1 MMNMKE
7 IKKNEI
13 RVRFAPSPTGYLHI
27 GSARTALFNWLY
39 AKKNNGKFI
48 IRIEDTDRA
57 RHIEEAV
64 GPILDS
70 LRWLGIDWD
79 EGPDIGGSYG
89 PYRQSGRVETYKK
102 YAQELIDNKKAYM
115 CFCSPEE
122 LQARKKTAEDQGLS
136 FKYDRRCLSLTPE
149 EIEEKIKDKQP
160 FAVRLLIPDNEVI
173 EFGDRVYGNISVS
186 SDTIEDYVILR
197 SSGLP
202 TYNFSAAVD
211 DMLMKITQVIRGE
224 DHLSNTPKQILIY
237 RALGA
242 EPPVFTHLPMILG
255 SDGQKLSKRHG
266 AVSVESYRNEGFLP
280 EAIINYIALLG
291 WSYDDKSTIFS
302 TGELVDRFSL
312 ENINKK
318 KARFDYQKLL
328 WMNATYIRK
337 TSDRKLEEMLIGL
350 IEKHIDKKKIQRNNL
365 DIEKTVKMITP
376 LIKERIKT
384 INESL
389 DWVMPFFTEVEYSK
403 DMVGYFDKKLIDAPA
418 VLSNIVSSITLLK
431 DNFDSYRIENSLR
444 KVSEE
449 MDISF
454 RKLAEVLRIALW
466 ANKVSPPLFHTMQIL
481 GYQTSI
487 NRINKYLKL
496 IENR

>member
-1 MMNMKE
+1 MMNIEKT
-7 IKKNEI
+7 NEI

-39 AKKNNGKFI
+39 AKKNNGRFI

-57 RHIEEAV
+57 RHMEEAV
-64 GPILDS
+64 RPILDS
-70 LRWLGIDWD
+70 LRWLGIDWN
-79 EGPDIGGSYG
+79 EGPDIGGSNG
-89 PYRQSGRVETYKK
+89 PYRQSERVETYKK
-102 YAQELIDNKKAYM
+102 YAQKLIDNKKAYR

-122 LQARKKTAEDQGLS
+122 LQARKKSAEDKGRS
-136 FKYDRRCLSLTPE
+136 FKYDRRCLSLTQE
-149 EIEEKIKDKQP
+149 EIDEKIKNKQP
-160 FAVRLLIPDNEVI
+160 FAVRLLIPDNEII
-173 EFGDRVYGNISVS
+173 EFNDSVYGNISVS

-211 DMLMKITQVIRGE
+211 DMLMKITDVIRGE

-237 RALGA
+237 RALGV
-242 EPPVFTHLPMILG
+242 EQPVFTHLPMILG

-280 EAIINYIALLG
+280 EAIVNYIALLG
-291 WSYDDKSTIFS
+291 WSYDDRSTIFS
-302 TGELVDRFSL
+302 TGELIDRFSL

-337 TSDRKLEEMLIGL
+337 TPDRKLEEILKGV
-350 IEKHIDKKKIQRNNL
+350 IEKHIDKKGIQKNNL
-365 DIEKTVKMITP
+365 DIKQTVKVITP
-376 LIKERIKT
+376 LIKERIRT

-389 DWVMPFFTEVEYSK
+389 DWVMPFFTEIKYSSE
-403 DMVGYFDKKLIDAPA
+403 MIGYFDKKSIDAPS
-418 VLSNIVSSITLLK
+418 VLSKILSSIMLLK
-431 DNFDSYRIENSLR
+431 DNFDYSSIENTLR

-449 MDISF
+449 MEISF

-487 NRINKYLKL
+487 NRINKYLEL